1 VSERHGFV
9 RILSAESANCFLRNG
24 GFIILPLERVRWTEH
39 GKLAQLLIKSKQ
51 SFLDAHHRLHSCAAL
66 FVLAPGPGRSM
77 ERKELLLGVLGRG
90 PPCRASLVSEL
101 SLALSLSPPA
111 NRATQDH
118 GHSVC
123 SGEDPMREERALAG
137 GALAS
142 NARAVCSISVHR
154 QRGRGRGSSILT
166 AEI

>member
-1 VSERHGFV
+1 MSERHGFV

-39 GKLAQLLIKSKQ
+39 EKLAQLLIKSKQ

-66 FVLAPGPGRSM
+66 FVLAPVPGRSM
-77 ERKELLLGVLGRG
+77 VRKELLLGVPGRG
-90 PPCRASLVSEL
+90 PPWRASLVSEL
-101 SLALSLSPPA
+101 SLALSSSPPA

-142 NARAVCSISVHR
+142 NAREVCSISVHR
-154 QRGRGRGSSILT
+154 EEEEEAHRS
-166 AEI
+166 